1 MAQCRGCS
9 SLGFVYLDG
18 STPHQRCPSSRKA
31 AAGRLRVK
39 PHRPDWRLG
48 LGSGAARTHPCAAL
62 AGTAGPLRTAAG
74 GESGP
79 SAPHAEGAP
88 TRYTHEE
95 TRGCGGARVVLLPG
109 QRGGNGGDT
118 AAPFGGA
125 PNEGLRCLPLLFV
138 LLKQLLV
145 FVFIVYLP
153 VHLSIYLLINVHTGS
168 LILANSLQPSVAQ
181 RFACFP
187 REQRINPKDGTVSSG
202 SSLKRISPRFYL
214 IPPPKPISQTAPQT
228 LQCGRSQI
236 LMNTPFPTR
245 KN

>member
-1 MAQCRGCS
+1 MRRALPRDTPTRRHGGVVGPELCSCRDS
-9 SLGFVYLDG
+9 
-18 STPHQRCPSSRKA
+18 
-31 AAGRLRVK
+31 AG
-39 PHRPDWRLG
+39 
-48 LGSGAARTHPCAAL
+48 AT
-62 AGTAGPLRTAAG
+62 AGTLPLLL
-74 GESGP
+74 
-79 SAPHAEGAP
+79 GALP
-88 TRYTHEE
+88 M
-95 TRGCGGARVVLLPG
+95 RGCGAF
-109 QRGGNGGDT
+109 
-118 AAPFGGA
+118 PFYS
-125 PNEGLRCLPLLFV
+125 FV